1 MELLLA
7 SSPGPASQSEERAW
21 YWYIL
26 SAHAP
31 EFQKSPDIFRSLL
44 LHFTSQIMAEVSRAD
59 FEATMLYALQC
70 IGCSHLK
77 PKPEQLAM
85 YMKAVM
91 FSCGDIVL
99 SSFTIRFQ
107 PQVQSSVLTA

>member
-1 MELLLA
+1 
-7 SSPGPASQSEERAW
+7 
-21 YWYIL
+21 
-26 SAHAP
+26 
-31 EFQKSPDIFRSLL
+31 
-44 LHFTSQIMAEVSRAD
+44 MAEVSRAD

-107 PQVQSSVLTA
+107 PQVQSY